1 MRDHGQEE
9 GEVSDK
15 STISPARNI
24 THEQRRVWNRY
35 FDCGL
40 TFDAISE
47 FLMLLCAFLTPFT
60 SILRLLDLVLGRIYR
75 KIIKSRY
82 SDHFLIIGQIIII
95 DGALP

>member
-75 KIIKSRY
+75 KSYRKSIYRPFFIY
-82 SDHFLIIGQIIII
+82 RSSYHY
-95 DGALP
+95 